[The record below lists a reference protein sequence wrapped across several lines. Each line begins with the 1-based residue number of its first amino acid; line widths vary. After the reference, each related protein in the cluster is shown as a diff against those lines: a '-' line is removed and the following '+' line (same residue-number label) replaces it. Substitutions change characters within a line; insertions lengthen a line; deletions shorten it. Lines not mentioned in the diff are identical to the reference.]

1 MAPYGSSTRVSVSP
15 KNEAAG
21 RSQVRF
27 AFCKK
32 EEVLREAVARLSR
45 RYG

>member
-1 MAPYGSSTRVSVSP
+1 V
-15 KNEAAG
+15 AAG

-32 EEVLREAVARLSR
+32 EEVLREAIARLAGR
-45 RYG
+45 RGA